1 MQDVILRAE
10 GLFSKWGFVDGDA
23 LDDFI
28 YDGGLGA
35 LAPDNWNHE
44 LAEFGFAHA
53 LLIRVVETKLLPL
66 LPRKIETR
74 RIGTHH
80 NPIRAWGDGSLEE
93 FEGIYVAVSFADVEA
108 IAHELLK

>member
-1 MQDVILRAE
+1 MQDVILRVE

-23 LDDFI
+23 LDDFL
-28 YDGGLGA
+28 YDGGLFE
-35 LAPDNWNHE
+35 LEPNNWQHE

-53 LLIRVVETKLLPL
+53 LLIRIVETKLLPL

-74 RIGTHH
+74 RISTHH
-80 NPIRAWGDGSLEE
+80 NPIRAWGEGGPEE
-93 FEGIYVAVSFADVEA
+93 FEGIYAVVSFADVEA